1 MQNELQQNLA
11 SLLTFRTQLEEK
23 LIDVQNTIETVN
35 KSINALE
42 LQSLKHDIELFNAE
56 RLNMTPEEAI
66 VDFGESIELFTKET
80 PVKEKQSIL
89 LNFLTQQFILN
100 YFIMYKENG
109 VDLINELIDSIN
121 NIKN

>member
-1 MQNELQQNLA
+1 MQNELQKNLA
-11 SLLTFRTQLEEK
+11 SLLTFRKQLEEK
-23 LIDVQNTIETVN
+23 LLDFQTTLEEVN
-35 KSINALE
+35 KSINDLK
-42 LQSLKHDIELFNAE
+42 LQSLKYDIELINKE
-56 RLNMTPEEAI
+56 RLTMAPSEAI

-89 LNFLTQQFILN
+89 FNFLTQQLVLN

-109 VDLINELIDSIN
+109 VDLVNELIDSVN